1 MGVFYSQHCLIHH
14 CRNHGQGDAALSDA
28 QQLFGLKAQSFEKL
42 NAVRKEMEV
51 LDVIYSVYEE
61 QKHARDEWAQALW
74 SDLHMEV
81 LEQGIDAFATRV
93 RRMPDNV
100 KEHPLWQ
107 VLSKRI
113 KEFKDTLPLLTD
125 LKSEALRDRH
135 WKQLMNETNIK
146 FDMNPNTFTLA
157 KLFEMELHRFEDL
170 IGDITTA
177 AMKELNIEK
186 GLNEIKETWRK
197 TEFSFVKYVQ
207 GEQERGLVL
216 GTTDD
221 IIQLLDDNAMNL
233 QTVAASQ
240 FVGPFREEVTRWEKN
255 LSLVGEVIDVWIVV
269 QRKWM

>member
-1 MGVFYSQHCLIHH
+1 MRCFRVGEDMDKGLELMQQYKQVLAEREEQRTH
-14 CRNHGQGDAALSDA
+14 LSDA

-135 WKQLMNETNIK
+135 WKQLMNRSGSPLSRLSVTSICQSAGSLSFGTET
-146 FDMNPNTFTLA
+146 
-157 KLFEMELHRFEDL
+157 
-170 IGDITTA
+170 
-177 AMKELNIEK
+177 
-186 GLNEIKETWRK
+186 
-197 TEFSFVKYVQ
+197 V
-207 GEQERGLVL
+207 
-216 GTTDD
+216 
-221 IIQLLDDNAMNL
+221 
-233 QTVAASQ
+233 
-240 FVGPFREEVTRWEKN
+240 
-255 LSLVGEVIDVWIVV
+255 
-269 QRKWM
+269 